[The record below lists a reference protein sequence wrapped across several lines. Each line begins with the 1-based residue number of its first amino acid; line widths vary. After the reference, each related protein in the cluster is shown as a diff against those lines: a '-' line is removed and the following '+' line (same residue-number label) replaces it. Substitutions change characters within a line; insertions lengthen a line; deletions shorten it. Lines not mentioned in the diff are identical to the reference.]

1 MPELWIWFG
10 LLQENTLKA
19 TLFSAYLMDCDRHFR
34 PAMIEFLFI
43 QAKVICWRRGWLL
56 EIARLPGLL
65 EVLSVVPLH
74 QPRIRR
80 RHARRRVRQRNLRKV
95 PESQGPG
102 ESRCNGSQQS
112 KRVIRFFGWQKTG
125 RSMKISMNSGF
136 ITIEDPKNPAAIK
149 VFFEAC
155 TPQK

>member
-1 MPELWIWFG
+1 
-10 LLQENTLKA
+10 
-19 TLFSAYLMDCDRHFR
+19 MDYDRQ
-34 PAMIEFLFI
+34 AMTEFLFT
-43 QAKVICWRRGWLL
+43 QAKVLCWRRGRLL

-102 ESRCNGSQQS
+102 GSRFNMSQHS
-112 KRVIRFFGWQKTG
+112 KRVMCLLGWQKTG

-149 VFFEAC
+149 VFFEASE
-155 TPQK
+155 PQK